1 MVKKVI
7 RKTILDGDLDK
18 FFVKKRDPFALP
30 ITSQPANVFVPNKTV
45 IDESRIRPGVLPALP
60 IAERPQET
68 FNPSKSE
75 IDTGKLKAEVLAPL
89 PVAERPQETYQ
100 PVKTEVDIPK
110 KESLNPLP
118 VTERPTEVFNPV
130 RQEIRAEVLKSEKL
144 DPLPIAEIKEET
156 GTVPKNKEI
165 YLKDKVSLSNPTSE
179 KEGLGMPTSMESE
192 FNALNKENVL
202 QRSKKTYD
210 CIVDIAGYGD
220 FLYLYDAI
228 KAGATSIFVRDGNYE
243 ERGSIIPLANTTI
256 VGESRLGTI
265 INFVGNTITLSS
277 NDVTFRHCTLQ
288 STAITNFITQT
299 ASCCFDD
306 VLIDWDTSV
315 ASTYAIYSNA
325 TALARITMSNV
336 YFNCPN
342 IATAYGLYINGGSY
356 GILVA
361 HNLFF
366 YGEGA
371 NAVAMKIVSSTYN
384 HIITNLYM
392 DGTFS
397 TTDTVVLN
405 ITNISNVLGRSI
417 DFELTCLYKCEVSN
431 VYMVGSNSNMEIYND
446 SNLLINIQTA
456 NMEMSGSASHN
467 NQITNGRIYVL
478 TLNSGAY
485 YNSFI
490 QCMVQTVTDNSG
502 KPNEFMDCH
511 PLNTSFNLLPS
522 DYKTKY
528 VKNTSGGDLVAGNLV
543 TLKAVA
549 GGNEITTTTTQ
560 GDDLVLGMLAE
571 DIANNG
577 YGMVQTLG
585 KTTLLKVDGTTDI
598 AIGDFIGTFTTA
610 GIGMKCSAGDM
621 AIAIALEAYTTDDSA
636 GVIDALLITPR
647 KI

>member
-1 MVKKVI
+1 MAKAKSPIKTGVRRTIYDDGFDKTLVKSSI
-7 RKTILDGDLDK
+7 MTLGD
-18 FFVKKRDPFALP
+18 FALP
-30 ITSQPANVFVPNKTV
+30 IPETGSDDLFSPVSK
-45 IDESRIRPGVLPALP
+45 ESLSEDKIKGVELSPLPITESEPDTFTPKVSEVDSGSIKGEVLPALAIP
-60 IAERPQET
+60 ASESDEFKP
-68 FNPSKSE
+68 SE
-75 IDTGKLKAEVLAPL
+75 IKS
-89 PVAERPQETYQ
+89 
-100 PVKTEVDIPK
+100 VD
-110 KESLNPLP
+110 
-118 VTERPTEVFNPV
+118 
-130 RQEIRAEVLKSEKL
+130 SEKL
-144 DPLPIAEIKEET
+144 KGSDLGVATVDEEEIEAQMTAKQEVILPNQGSLDSASEKTTIGTIAENSGE
-156 GTVPKNKEI
+156 
-165 YLKDKVSLSNPTSE
+165 
-179 KEGLGMPTSMESE
+179 LGMASAALSQFSE
-192 FNALNKENVL
+192 LGRETVL
-202 QRSKKTYD
+202 EQSKKTYD

-228 KAGATSIFVRDGNYE
+228 KAGATSIFVRDGYYE

-256 VGESRLGTI
+256 VGESRLGTV
-265 INFVGNTITLSS
+265 INFVSNTITLSS
-277 NDVTFRHCTLQ
+277 TDVTFRHLTLQ

-306 VLIDWDTSV
+306 VLIDWNTSI

-325 TALARITMSNV
+325 TSLARITMSNV

-342 IATAYGLYINGGSY
+342 VATAYGLYINGGSY

-384 HIITNLYM
+384 HIISNLYM

-397 TTDTVVLN
+397 TTDTIMLN
-405 ITNISNVLGRSI
+405 ITNITNVLGRAI
-417 DFELTCLYKCEVSN
+417 PFELTCLYKCEVSN
-431 VYMVGSNSNMEIYND
+431 IYMMGSGANIKLENNYNMLTNVR
-446 SNLLINIQTA
+446 SSKMGMTA
-456 NMEMSGSASHN
+456 STGYN
-467 NQITNGRIYVL
+467 NQIVNAVIYEL
-478 TLNSGAY
+478 TLNAGAY

-490 QCMVQTVTDNSG
+490 DCTYQTVTDNSG
-502 KPNEFMDCH
+502 KPNEFIRCR
-511 PLNTSFNLLPS
+511 PLNTSYNLLPS
-522 DYKTKY
+522 DYAIQY
-528 VKNTSGGDLVAGNLV
+528 VKNTSGGDLVAGNIV

-560 GDDLVLGMLAE
+560 GDDLVFGMLAE